1 MTHGYRQRFLLFLSI
16 ALIGLVLTPNQSRSA
31 QDDCQNCLSDC
42 QEQRVLCVEN
52 GNPPAA
58 CLAAWHDCVDNCEE
72 NFCPL
77 Q

>member
-1 MTHGYRQRFLLFLSI
+1 MTHKYRRFFFLLLSI
-16 ALIGLVLTPNQSRSA
+16 ALVGLLLAPNKSRSA
-31 QDDCQNCLSDC
+31 RDDCQDCLTDC
-42 QEQRVLCVEN
+42 QNERQFCVEN

-58 CLAAWHDCVDNCEE
+58 CLAAWKACADYCDE

>member
-1 MTHGYRQRFLLFLSI
+1 MTHGYRRRFFLMLSI
-16 ALIGLVLTPNQSRSA
+16 ALIGLVLTPDQSRSA
-31 QDDCQNCLSDC
+31 QDDCQNCLTDC

-58 CLAAWHDCVDNCEE
+58 CLAAWRDCADYCEE

>member
-1 MTHGYRQRFLLFLSI
+1 MTHGYRRRFFLLLSI
-16 ALIGLVLTPNQSRSA
+16 ALMALVLTPNQSRSA

-52 GNPPAA
+52 GGSPAA
-58 CLAAWHDCVDNCEE
+58 CLAAWRDCANYCEE
-72 NFCPL
+72 NFCSL